1 MANKEDV
8 DVENEDKNK
17 EEPERNKEKPE
28 EWKSC
33 CFNSDARVI
42 KFFTNVMF
50 SFTLILFCISQLY
63 QPELPPD
70 RFTLY
75 ISLLSGAVNLW
86 MPGPK
91 IK

>member
-1 MANKEDV
+1 MNYKEDN
-8 DVENEDKNK
+8 DDKSEDEKK
-17 EEPERNKEKPE
+17 EEPEKKQTKPE

-42 KFFTNVMF
+42 KFFTNVIF
-50 SFTLILFCISQLY
+50 SFTLIIFCISQLY
-63 QPELPPD
+63 HPELPPEK
-70 RFTLY
+70 FTLY
-75 ISLLSGAVNLW
+75 ISLLSGTVNLW